1 MRHPIRALTIG
12 ALALS
17 LAAAGCTKVGEGS
30 GNGNGSPTDSQPII
44 VDYKGDIKGPA
55 APVAGAKTGGNITV
69 LQEGDFEYLDPQ
81 QIYVSNALETGTA
94 LIHRMLTNYIEDPS
108 GQTLKLVGD
117 LATSAG
123 ETTDNGK
130 TWTYRLRDGVKYEDG
145 SEITSQ
151 DVAYSLSRSFS
162 DYGLQGPQYFQNAID
177 PQREYKGPYA
187 DGKMAPGITTPDS
200 KTLVLTFPEAHPEVP
215 YLMAFPT
222 STPIPAAKDTKDKYN
237 TEWISSG
244 PYKRKEY
251 VADSKLVLEKNPNWD
266 PKSDPIRHQ
275 YADTFTFDF
284 TSTAV
289 DQTERVRSGQGA
301 DATALM
307 TANVDPANIA
317 TVKQDAELMKRVDT
331 SSSPFVSYLWINTA
345 RVTDLKVRQALN
357 YAFNRDSY
365 IKAVGG
371 YDVAD
376 PASTILAPIVPG
388 YKKFDAYAASD
399 GGNTG
404 DPAKATELLAGQKP
418 KLKYCIANSAVNQ
431 QVAPIIVEGLS
442 RGGNFDIAINFIP
455 PADYYKTVG
464 VKGTDC
470 DLIAGGWGEDY
481 PDGAATIDV
490 LLNGTHIVPSGN
502 NNLAYLDAS
511 DVNNKLKELGALTDR
526 GQAATQYGDLDELI
540 MKSYAPAIPLRYV
553 RNFSIAGPQVG
564 GAFVSPLFAQYNLN
578 NVYVK

>member
-1 MRHPIRALTIG
+1 VRHPIRALTVG
-12 ALALS
+12 ALIVS
-17 LAAAGCTKVGEGS
+17 LAAAGCTKVGNGTGA
-30 GNGNGSPTDSQPII
+30 GNQDDAKATPIV
-44 VDYKGDIKGPA
+44 VDTKGEYKGPA
-55 APVAGAKTGGNITV
+55 APVPGAKPGGNVTV

-94 LIHRMLTNYIEDPS
+94 LFHRMLTNYIEDPS
-108 GQTLKLVGD
+108 GKQLKLVGD
-117 LATSAG
+117 LATNTG
-123 ETTDNGK
+123 ETTDGK
-130 TWTYRLRDGVKYEDG
+130 VWTYHLRDGIKYEDG
-145 SEITSQ
+145 TAITAQ
-151 DVAYSLSRSFS
+151 DIAYGLSRSFS

-187 DGKMAPGITTPDS
+187 GGKMAPGIETPDA
-200 KTLVLTFPEAHPEVP
+200 KTLRLTFPSAHPEVP

-251 VADSKLVLEKNPNWD
+251 LADSKLVLERNPNWD
-266 PKSDPIRHQ
+266 PNSDPIRHQ
-275 YADTFTFDF
+275 YPDTITFDF
-284 TSTAV
+284 TSTGV
-289 DQTERVRSGQGA
+289 DQTERVSSGQGA

-317 TVKQDAELMKRVDT
+317 NVKADAELMKRVDT
-331 SSSPFVSYLWINTA
+331 SATPFVSYLWINTA

-371 YDVAD
+371 TDVAT
-376 PASTILAPIVPG
+376 PATTIMAPIVPG
-388 YKKFDAYAASD
+388 YKQFDVYAAAD
-399 GGNTG
+399 GGNIG
-404 DPAKATELLAGQKP
+404 DPAKAKQLLAGQKP
-418 KLKYCIANSAVNQ
+418 KLKYCVSNSALNQ

-442 RGGNFDIAINFIP
+442 REGNFDIVINYIP

-470 DLIAGGWGEDY
+470 DLIAGGWGGDY
-481 PDGAATIDV
+481 PDGAATLDV
-490 LLNGTHIVPSGN
+490 LLNGEKIVASGN
-502 NNLAYLDAS
+502 NNLSYLNAS
-511 DVNNKLKELGALTDR
+511 AINTKLDQLLGLTDR
-526 GQAATQYGDLDELI
+526 SAASSQYGDLDETI
-540 MKSYAPAIPLRYV
+540 MKDYAPAIPLRYV
-553 RNFSIAGPQVG
+553 RNFTIAGPGVG
-564 GAFVSPLFAQYNLN
+564 GAFVSPLFAQFNLN